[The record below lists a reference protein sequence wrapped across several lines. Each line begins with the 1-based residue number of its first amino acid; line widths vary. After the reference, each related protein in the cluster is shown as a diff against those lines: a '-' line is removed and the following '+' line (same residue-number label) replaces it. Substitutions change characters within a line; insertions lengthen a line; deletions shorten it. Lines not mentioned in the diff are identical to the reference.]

1 MRALSLL
8 FISFFT
14 IQIHA
19 KTVVISDI
27 DDTLKVTHVL
37 SKLGSGSS
45 FFDQYSHFSG
55 MNTLFNSIQQ
65 NDQNVNFYY
74 VSLAPQAL
82 MENVHLGFLR
92 NLNFPLTKLYTNPG
106 IKQDPNLKQIAI
118 RQILNSQRPD
128 QVLFFGDN
136 GQFDTDVY
144 EQMKNEY
151 PKIHFITYI
160 REAYSKKARFARST
174 YPTKPGQIGFVTSA
188 EVALDLKQRG
198 FLKQEQ
204 FIEVVQQTY
213 FQMNQ
218 DDRQE
223 HFGAM
228 VFPWWMDCRDF
239 SWRWSVPEQD
249 SMLTRIYQKITQR
262 CSVHPIQRAP
272 PTELEVELGLE
283 SEISY
288 DQVGELY

>member
-1 MRALSLL
+1 MKAFSLL
-8 FISFFT
+8 VISFFT
-14 IQIHA
+14 IQIQA

-37 SKLGSGSS
+37 SKLGSGFS

-55 MNTLFNSIQQ
+55 MNTLFNSLQQ
-65 NDQNVNFYY
+65 NDPTTNFYY

-92 NLNFPLTKLYTNPG
+92 NLNFPVTKLFTNPG

-118 RQILNSQRPD
+118 RQILNSQQPD

-136 GQFDTDVY
+136 GQFDTEVY

-151 PKIHFITYI
+151 PKIQFITYI
-160 REAYSKKARFARST
+160 REAYSKKAHLTRST

-188 EVALDLKQRG
+188 ELALDLKQRG
-198 FLKQEQ
+198 LITQNQLIFV
-204 FIEVVQQTY
+204 IQQTY
-213 FQMNQ
+213 NQMNR

-228 VFPWWMDCRDF
+228 IFPWWMDCRDF
-239 SWRWSVPEQD
+239 SWQWQVPQQD
-249 SMLTRIYQKITQR
+249 SMITRIYQKIKQR
-262 CSVHPIQRAP
+262 CSVNPIQRAA
-272 PTELEVELGLE
+272 PTELELELGLE
-283 SEISY
+283 A
-288 DQVGELY
+288 ELSN